1 VNREPGRRARTTLLV
16 REAAG
21 ALARRVPEARARRVP
36 PALATLTPRR
46 PRGGRALAAGLTA
59 LAVAL
64 VIAIAVGL
72 GGGGHP
78 ARTVATAPRMAAL
91 PGTATRAARWLAGPA
106 GRLLSAVSAD
116 LGRLSAAQRSAK
128 PGPARLAGLRLT
140 TDAKAALLGP
150 APPRA
155 ARLYRAALTDLERA
169 GRSAASGR
177 LRAAGASLRAGE
189 AAITKVTAIANTPAP
204 AGSAA
209 PVREPAGQ

>member
-1 VNREPGRRARTTLLV
+1 M
-16 REAAG
+16 REAAAALARRVWE
-21 ALARRVPEARARRVP
+21 ALARRVPGTLARRARG
-36 PALATLTPRR
+36 ALATLTPRR
-46 PRGGRALAAGLTA
+46 PRGGRALAAGLAA

-64 VIAIAVGL
+64 VIGIAVGL
-72 GGGGHP
+72 GGGHP
-78 ARTVATAPRMAAL
+78 ARTASTAPGAAAV
-91 PGTATRAARWLAGPA
+91 PGTVTRAARWLAGPA
-106 GRLLSAVSAD
+106 GQLLGAVSAD
-116 LGRLSAAQRSAK
+116 LGRLAAAQRSGQ
-128 PGPARLAGLRLT
+128 PGPARQAGLRLT

-189 AAITKVTAIANTPAP
+189 AAITKVTAVANAPAP